1 MDVLLYNNK
10 NEIVTIYTPNNL
22 NYKNGESLTIQ
33 DEKKNY
39 KVIDIEKYR
48 KMDSMEHVS
57 LELQIIK

>member
-10 NEIVTIYTPNNL
+10 DEIVTIYTPNNL
-22 NYKNGESLTIQ
+22 NYKNDELLTIK
-33 DEKKNY
+33 DEKKKY
-39 KVIDIEKYR
+39 KVIYIEKYR